1 MFIELLNGS
10 FLNMFIL
17 QDIYI
22 NKESSSVFCYLLTN
36 GSVIQEDCGSESN
49 ATSRYSTVKSLLTGH
64 LEELKAQVTQLE
76 STVADVTA
84 DVDEINGEVI

>member
-22 NKESSSVFCYLLTN
+22 SKENSSIFCYLLTN

-49 ATSRYSTVKSLLTGH
+49 ATGRYSTVKSLLTGH
-64 LEELKAQVTQLE
+64 LEELKTQVTQLE
-76 STVADVTA
+76 STVTDATVN
-84 DVDEINGEVI
+84 VDEINGEVV

>member
-22 NKESSSVFCYLLTN
+22 SKENSSIFCYLLTN

-49 ATSRYSTVKSLLTGH
+49 AIDRYSTVKSLLTGH
-64 LEELKAQVTQLE
+64 LEELKTQVTQLE
-76 STVADVTA
+76 STVTDATV
-84 DVDEINGEVI
+84 DVDEINGEVV

>member
-22 NKESSSVFCYLLTN
+22 SKENSSIFCYLLTN

-49 ATSRYSTVKSLLTGH
+49 ATDRYSTVKSLLTGH
-64 LEELKAQVTQLE
+64 LEELKTQVTQLE
-76 STVADVTA
+76 STVTDATVN
-84 DVDEINGEVI
+84 VDEINGEVV